1 MAEAV
6 AQESAAG
13 AQAAKATAL
22 ERAAQ
27 LRRHGAPLDAEAVYH
42 EILAH
47 DRDELQALL
56 GLGHCA
62 QQRGDRAAALKWF
75 GAAAASHAAN
85 PWPHL
90 YAGNELRLLGRTGEA
105 EDSYSRALDAAEA
118 GPARLQCLLGLG
130 HCAQARGDHAAA
142 LVRFQAAAAV
152 DANEPWPHLYAGEE
166 LRQLGRVAE
175 AEVEFRHALTGDGP
189 YRVHALLGLG
199 HCAQARA
206 DHAEALACFQ
216 AAAAA
221 GPANPWPQLYAG
233 HELRHLGR
241 AEAATAAYR
250 RALEGQETAV
260 RMHAQI
266 GLGLL
271 ARERGER
278 GEAAALFENAA
289 ATDPAHPAPRLELAA
304 ELRDRGEHA
313 QARGIAEDLL
323 ARNPRDI
330 AAWNSLVQTHQSVG
344 AWEEALEALRR
355 LAEVDP
361 ERADTWIDLAL
372 AERRLGRTDA
382 AVAGLERALACAPEY
397 VRALENFGELA
408 RLTRDFDKSIELFRR
423 AVAAHPDKPWPRI
436 GLSHT
441 LADLGRLAEAMEVL
455 DAAEDRLHPGD
466 AARPGIMAKRVE
478 LLRRAGHWTRAL
490 DLARRGGAAWPRHF
504 ALWVQRFLV
513 ELLAGDPDSV
523 AACLDAAPAD
533 TLQDRARVEQFRGQ
547 AAEARWEL
555 DNAVAHYA
563 QALEQTPNDAWKHQ
577 NMARVRLL
585 QLELAEARAHLETM
599 VRLDGDFATLM
610 GRLPRVSWTHYG
622 EILNEFALDSAVPAA
637 RGVLDGR
644 PAAERIA
651 PLLAVVREHPGS
663 TAAAV
668 ALLIALRQAGR
679 LARPAARGRG
689 LSPIPRTIAQYWDSP
704 APPPDVL
711 ALMRTWQEWHPD
723 HAIERFDDARARAFL
738 SDAFAPDVL
747 LAYRRAEEPA
757 QKADLFR
764 LAWLFA
770 RGGFYVDSDDR
781 CHAPLTDVV
790 PAEATLALYQEDLG
804 TLGNNIIGTVPQ
816 HPLLGRALDLAV
828 AGVNAGG
835 GDGVWLG
842 TGPGLLTRAFAE
854 MLAASRLSW
863 SVWLERVAVLDRS
876 EMYRAVEMHC
886 FVGYKVTERH
896 WS

>member
-13 AQAAKATAL
+13 AQAAKTTAL

-27 LRRHGAPLDAEAVYH
+27 LRRHGAPQDAEAVYH
-42 EILAH
+42 QILAH

-62 QQRGDRAAALKWF
+62 QQRGDPAAALTWF
-75 GAAAASHAAN
+75 AAAAAAHPAN

-90 YAGNELRLLGRTGEA
+90 YAGEA
-105 EDSYSRALDAAEA
+105 
-118 GPARLQCLLGLG
+118 
-130 HCAQARGDHAAA
+130 
-142 LVRFQAAAAV
+142 
-152 DANEPWPHLYAGEE
+152 

-175 AEVEFRHALTGDGP
+175 AEAEFRRALTGDGP
-189 YRVHALLGLG
+189 YRMHALLGLG

-206 DHAEALACFQ
+206 DHAEALASFE

-241 AEAATAAYR
+241 AEEAAAAYR
-250 RALEGQETAV
+250 RALEGQEAPV

-271 ARERGER
+271 ARERGAR
-278 GEAAALFENAA
+278 AEAAALFEAAA

-304 ELRDRGEHA
+304 ELRDRGEDA
-313 QARGIAEDLL
+313 QARRIAEELL

-330 AAWNSLVQTHQSVG
+330 AAWNSLVQTHQSAG
-344 AWEEALEALRR
+344 AWEEALGALRR
-355 LAEVDP
+355 LAEIDP
-361 ERADTWIDLAL
+361 ARADTWIDLAL

-397 VRALENFGELA
+397 ARALENLGELA
-408 RLTRDFDKSIELFRR
+408 RLTRDFDKSVELFRR

-455 DAAEDRLHPGD
+455 DAAEDRLPPGD
-466 AARPGIMAKRVE
+466 ATRPGITAKRVE

-504 ALWVQRFLV
+504 ALWVQRFMV
-513 ELLAGDPDSV
+513 EMLAGDRDSV

-533 TLQDRARVEQFRGQ
+533 TLQDRARVAQFRGQ
-547 AAEARWEL
+547 AAEARWAL
-555 DNAVAHYA
+555 DDAVAHYA
-563 QALEQTPNDAWKHQ
+563 DALALTPNDAWKHQ

-585 QLELAEARAHLETM
+585 RLELAEARAHLATM
-599 VRLDGDFATLM
+599 VRLDADFATLM

-622 EILNEFALDSAVPAA
+622 EILNEFALDDAVPAA
-637 RGVLDGR
+637 RRVLEAQ
-644 PAAERIA
+644 PAAARIA
-651 PLLAVVREHPGS
+651 PLLAVMRDFPDS
-663 TAAAV
+663 TAAAI

-679 LARPAARGRG
+679 LARPDARG

-711 ALMRTWQEWHPD
+711 ALMRTWQDWHPD
-723 HAIERFDDARARAFL
+723 HAIERFDDARAQAFL
-738 SDAFAPDVL
+738 ADTYAPDVL
-747 LAYRRAEEPA
+747 LAYRRAREPA

-764 LAWLFA
+764 LGWLFA
-770 RGGFYVDSDDR
+770 RGGFYVDCDDR

-790 PAEATLALYQEDLG
+790 PATATLALYQEDLG

-816 HPLLGRALDLAV
+816 HPLFGRALDLAV
-828 AGVNAGG
+828 AAVNAGG

-854 MLAASRLSW
+854 MLATSRLSW
-863 SVWLERVAVLDRS
+863 SVWLERAAVLDRG

-896 WS
+896 WSQAGARRRRDKVDVTPFIVRQQRIS